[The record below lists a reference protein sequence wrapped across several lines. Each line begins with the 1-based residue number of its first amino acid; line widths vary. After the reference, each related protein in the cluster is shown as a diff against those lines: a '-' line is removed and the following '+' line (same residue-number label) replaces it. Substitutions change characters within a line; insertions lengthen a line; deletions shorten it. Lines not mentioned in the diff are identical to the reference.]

1 MKKIPS
7 FNQFLTK
14 ISINETIR
22 AEDAYRDLNAVQ
34 TVIDNKRD
42 LGFIT
47 LIGSTLPSEEF
58 WEMIDDNNLKTMK
71 VKGNDYQAY
80 IYYRPNAEKKA
91 KELQSIAQKYGG
103 YLAWDATE
111 EDSRRIG
118 ELLGY
123 DKKDIDAYIN
133 KNYKK

>member
-1 MKKIPS
+1 MKY
-7 FNQFLTK
+7 
-14 ISINETIR
+14 ISPFREFIYETIR
-22 AEDAYRDLNAVQ
+22 AEDASKDLNAVQ

-47 LIGSTLPSEEF
+47 LIGSTLPTEQF
-58 WEMIDDNNLKTMK
+58 WEMIDNNNLKTLK
-71 VKGNDYQAY
+71 VKGNTYQAY
-80 IYYRPNAEKKA
+80 IYYRPGAEKKA
-91 KELQSIAQKYGG
+91 RELRDIAQKYGG

-118 ELLGY
+118 ELLDY
-123 DKKDIDAYIN
+123 DKKDIDTYIN